1 MAPMGALQTLR
12 GRILAASLVLALLI
26 GIAFVVLI
34 VAVRDTRDA
43 ARVAEQ
49 SERVAASANLLE
61 RLLLDLESGQRAYVI
76 TGRRSFLEPWDAA
89 LRRYPRA
96 AEELRALVVD
106 PAPAAAGR
114 PDPVGD
120 GRVREE
126 LVAARRCSSGR
137 GPRRGSP
144 ARGDRRRDRRRVDRL
159 RNEFDAFVNRQ
170 RALTLQRSDRADRSE
185 RRAIVL
191 GLGGLTASALLVF
204 IFARYLV
211 RSTIE
216 PVEDV
221 ARAARRLR
229 EGDRAARA
237 EERAGTDEAS
247 ALTRDFNAM
256 AETLATSLEEV
267 GRQRSELQA
276 VLDSAVEGIAMTDPE
291 GTLVFTNER
300 MDAFWRE
307 LGMTGG
313 GTIWDR
319 LVRLAQLT
327 PDAESYGPA
336 FTALAADP
344 EAVLED
350 DFDVPSLLRSFRGYT
365 AAVRGPDGSVIGRLF
380 ALRET
385 TRERA
390 AEQAKEQ
397 FLATVSHEL
406 RTPLTSILGFTELV
420 RDGGAGEVTQE
431 QRRFLDIVD
440 RNGRHLQALVD
451 DLLLIGR
458 AGEGRLELET
468 ADVDFTD
475 LARRALEEA
484 EADAAEKR
492 VALDLETGDSVVL
505 DGDARRLTQ
514 LLHNLIGNAIKFTP
528 SGGRVAVRVSSTD
541 GTARLEVEDS
551 GPGIAEGDQEHLFE
565 RFYRAATA
573 TGARIPGTGLGLAIV
588 EGDRRRPRR
597 LDLRPQLGGR
607 HDVHDRAPRRRGL
620 AGSAVAVAEAAHRL
634 DRRAA
639 VRAEPELPAHVADVE
654 LHRFACVRG
663 RIAPDE
669 VEELIG

>member
-1 MAPMGALQTLR
+1 MAPMGALRTLR

-106 PAPAAAGR
+106 PGQRRRVDRIRSEMDAYVKNWSQRVVAAVAV
-114 PDPVGD
+114 D
-120 GRVREE
+120 RVDAAR
-126 LVAARRCSSGR
+126 LVATGE
-137 GPRRGSP
+137 G
-144 ARGDRRRDRRRVDRL
+144 RRRVDRL
-159 RNEFDAFVNRQ
+159 RGEFDAFVDRQ
-170 RALTLQRSDRADRSE
+170 RGLTLERSDSADRSE

-191 GLGGLTASALLVF
+191 GLGGLTASAVLVF

-229 EGDRAARA
+229 EGDRTARA

-256 AETLATSLEEV
+256 ADTLATSLEEV

-276 VLDSAVEGIAMTDPE
+276 VLDSAVEGIAMTDHE

-307 LGMTGG
+307 LGMTSG

-475 LARRALEEA
+475 LARRVLEEA
-484 EADAAEKR
+484 ETDAAEKR
-492 VALDLETGDSVVL
+492 VVLDLETGDSVVL

-588 EGDRRRPRR
+588 KAIVDAH
-597 LDLRPQLGGR
+597 GGSISVR
-607 HDVHDRAPRRRGL
+607 SS
-620 AGSAVAVAEAAHRL
+620 AGGTTFTI
-634 DRRAA
+634 
-639 VRAEPELPAHVADVE
+639 ELPGVE
-654 LHRFACVRG
+654 V
-663 RIAPDE
+663 
-669 VEELIG
+669 